1 MLAWPF
7 INLFIGR
14 LVEDNMGSFFP
25 YFHLEI
31 GPVVTG
37 MVLAAVL
44 GAMAAAIPAWQAS
57 KLHVVDAVRRI
68 A

>member
-1 MLAWPF
+1 
-7 INLFIGR
+7 
-14 LVEDNMGSFFP
+14 MGSFFP